1 MYRGA
6 ELFDKRL
13 FETVDKSQSHERAEL
28 ERIQTR
34 VNEIRARSQRL
45 GVEHLQYHHQGD
57 ACSYT
62 CFSDIVIFI
71 TVFSEF
77 NLVFN

>member
-1 MYRGA
+1 MCRGA

-28 ERIQTR
+28 ERIQSR

-45 GVEHLQYHHQGD
+45 GVEHFQYHHQGVVI
-57 ACSYT
+57 ACSFNKLLDFNSFLT
-62 CFSDIVIFI
+62 AFI
-71 TVFSEF
+71 
-77 NLVFN
+77 